1 MNALNF
7 PLSFYATTFEFTEL
21 PTYLDNQLGCGEFVA
36 GLLLTLFAV
45 SIVVI
50 PTIYLTKGKAYSLY
64 IFFGLIVTAPF
75 VGLGWFPVW
84 LYIIIVLAIALGF
97 GQKLAD
103 FLGGLKR

>member
-1 MNALNF
+1 MNPLIS
-7 PLSFYATTFEFTEL
+7 LSFYASSLDFTEL
-21 PTYLDNQLGCGEFVA
+21 PTYLDNQIGVGTFIA
-36 GLLLTLFAV
+36 GLLCSLIGLSLV
-45 SIVVI
+45 ML
-50 PTIYLTKGKAYSLY
+50 PLIYLTKGKAYSLY

-84 LYIIIVLAIALGF
+84 LFIIIVLAIALGF